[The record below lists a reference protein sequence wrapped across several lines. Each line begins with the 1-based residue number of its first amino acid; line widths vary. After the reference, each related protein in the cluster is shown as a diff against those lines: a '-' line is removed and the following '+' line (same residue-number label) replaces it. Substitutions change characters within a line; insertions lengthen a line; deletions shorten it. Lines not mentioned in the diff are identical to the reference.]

1 MKKRLMMALAV
12 GMFGATVAAPAAAQ
26 DEGMADHP
34 VVGAWDVL
42 VAGDD
47 TDGITVFSNDGTL
60 IDIDDPPGA
69 GVWAPTGEST
79 ADVLIRTGGGV
90 VRAAVEVAE
99 DGQSFSGSFTVE
111 FPPAVA
117 EAAGMPA
124 GELGPSEVSGTR
136 INVEPMGDPVAPL
149 PGPEE

>member
-1 MKKRLMMALAV
+1 MQV
-12 GMFGATVAAPAAAQ
+12 
-26 DEGMADHP
+26 P
-34 VVGAWDVL
+34 VWYVQVS
-42 VAGDD
+42 GDD
-47 TDGITVFSNDGTL
+47 TPSITVFSNDGTL

-79 ADVLIRTGGGV
+79 ADVLIRTDGGV

-117 EAAGMPA
+117 EAVGMPA
-124 GELGPSEVSGTR
+124 GEIGPAEVSGTR
-136 INVEPMGDPVAPL
+136 VNVEPMGDPVAPM
-149 PGPEE
+149 PDFSEQAPPEESAAPEE